1 MNLNKF
7 FKLKERGTTVSREF
21 IAGLTTFLAMG
32 YIIFVNPSVLGVTGM
47 DEGALFT
54 ATILV
59 SVMGTLVMGLVA
71 NYPVALAPGMG
82 TNAFFAYTVVLGMGF
97 SWQQALAASF
107 VSGILF
113 MILSFSSL
121 REKVINSIPMS
132 LKHAVGVGIGF
143 FITFI
148 GLQNSGIIVGD
159 PATLVTLGNFSEPG
173 VLLTVIGI
181 VITLFLLVRKVKAA
195 IFIGMVITAVLGLLM
210 GVTELP
216 DQLITSIPPIS
227 PSLGAFWGALPS
239 ILTFEMISVIFSFLF
254 VDFFD
259 TAGTLMSIAT
269 RADLIDDEGKL
280 IDGNRAVLAD
290 AGSTVVGAMIGSSP
304 TASYIESLTGI
315 EAGGRTGLT
324 AVVVSGFFLL
334 MLFFSGLLS
343 IITVEVTAPA
353 LITVGVLMASSLK
366 DIEWDKLEIAIP
378 SFITIIVMVLSYG
391 IADGIA
397 AGFTLYPI
405 MMTAVGRK
413 KEVHPVMWVLA
424 VIFIIHF
431 WIGG

>member
-1 MNLNKF
+1 MNKF
-7 FKLKERGTTVSREF
+7 FKLEERGTTVSREF

-32 YIIFVNPSVLGVTGM
+32 YIIFVNPSILGAAGM
-47 DEGALFT
+47 DEGAVFT

-59 SVMGTLVMGLVA
+59 SVFGTLIMGLVA

-82 TNAFFAYTVVLGMGF
+82 TNAFFAYTVVLGMGY
-97 SWQQALAASF
+97 SWEQALAGSF
-107 VSGILF
+107 VAGILF
-113 MILSFSSL
+113 MILSLSSL

-159 PATLVTLGNFSEPG
+159 AGTLVTLGDFTDPG
-173 VLLTVIGI
+173 VLLTVIGL
-181 VITLFLLVRKVKAA
+181 VITLFLLVKKVKSA
-195 IFIGMVITAVLGLLM
+195 IFIGMVVTAVLGLTM
-210 GVTELP
+210 GVIELP
-216 DQLITSIPPIS
+216 DQIITPIPSIAPTA
-227 PSLGAFWGALPS
+227 GAFWSAIPS
-239 ILTFEMISVIFSFLF
+239 VLTFEMLPIIFAFLF

-269 RADLIDDEGKL
+269 RAGLVDDKGGL
-280 IDGNRAVLAD
+280 IDGNKAVLAD
-290 AGSTVVGAMIGSSP
+290 AGSTVFGAMIGSSP

-324 AVVVSGFFLL
+324 AVFVAGFFTL

-343 IITVEVTAPA
+343 LITAQVTAPA
-353 LITVGVLMASSLK
+353 LVTVGILMASSLK
-366 DIEWDKLEIAIP
+366 HIEWDKLEITIP
-378 SFITIIVMVLSYG
+378 AFVTIIIMTLSYG

-397 AGFTLYPI
+397 AGFSLYPI
-405 MMTAVGRK
+405 MMSAVGRK
-413 KEVHPVMWVLA
+413 KEVHPVMWGLA
-424 VIFIIHF
+424 VIFVIHF
-431 WIGG
+431 AIGGK

>member
-1 MNLNKF
+1 MNLDKF

-32 YIIFVNPSVLGVTGM
+32 YIIFVNPTVLGVTGM

-148 GLQNSGIIVGD
+148 GLKNSGIIVGD

-195 IFIGMVITAVLGLLM
+195 IFIGMVITAILGLVM
-210 GVTELP
+210 GVTQLP

-227 PSLGAFWGALPS
+227 PTLGAFWGAIPS
-239 ILTFEMISVIFSFLF
+239 ILTFEMVSVIFSFLF

-269 RADLIDDEGKL
+269 RANLINDEGKL
-280 IDGNRAVLAD
+280 IDGNKAVLAD

-334 MLFFSGLLS
+334 MLFFSSLLS

-413 KEVHPVMWVLA
+413 KEVHPVMWILA

-431 WIGG
+431 ALGG

>member
-1 MNLNKF
+1 MNLDKF

-21 IAGLTTFLAMG
+21 VAGLTTFLAMG
-32 YIIFVNPSVLGVTGM
+32 YIIFVNPTVLGVTGM

-159 PATLVTLGNFSEPG
+159 PATLVTLGNFSDPG

-195 IFIGMVITAVLGLLM
+195 IFIGMVVTAVLGLVM

-227 PSLGAFWGALPS
+227 PTVGAFWGAIPS
-239 ILTFEMISVIFSFLF
+239 ILTFEMVSVIFSFLF

-269 RADLIDDEGKL
+269 RANLIDEEGKL
-280 IDGNRAVLAD
+280 IDGNKAVLAD

-413 KEVHPVMWVLA
+413 KEVHPVMWILA

-431 WIGG
+431 TIGG

>member
-1 MNLNKF
+1 MNLDKF

-21 IAGLTTFLAMG
+21 VAGLTTFLAMG
-32 YIIFVNPSVLGVTGM
+32 YIIFVNPTVLGVTGM

-148 GLQNSGIIVGD
+148 GLKNSGIIVGD

-195 IFIGMVITAVLGLLM
+195 IFIGMVVTAVLGLVM

-227 PSLGAFWGALPS
+227 PTLGAFWGAIPS
-239 ILTFEMISVIFSFLF
+239 ILTFEMVSVIFSFLF

-269 RADLIDDEGKL
+269 RANLIDEEGKL
-280 IDGNRAVLAD
+280 IDGNKAVLAD

-413 KEVHPVMWVLA
+413 KEVHPVMWILA

-431 WIGG
+431 TIGG

>member
-1 MNLNKF
+1 MNLDKF

-21 IAGLTTFLAMG
+21 VAGLTTFLAMG

-159 PATLVTLGNFSEPG
+159 PATLVTLGNFSDPG

-195 IFIGMVITAVLGLLM
+195 IFIGMVVTAILGLVM

-227 PSLGAFWGALPS
+227 PTVGAFWGAMPS
-239 ILTFEMISVIFSFLF
+239 ILTFEMVSVIFSFLF

-269 RADLIDDEGKL
+269 RANLIDEEGKL
-280 IDGNRAVLAD
+280 IDGNKAVLAD

-413 KEVHPVMWVLA
+413 KEVHPVMWILA

-431 WIGG
+431 TIGG

>member
-1 MNLNKF
+1 MNLDKF

-21 IAGLTTFLAMG
+21 VAGLTTFLAMG
-32 YIIFVNPSVLGVTGM
+32 YIIFVNPTVLGVTGM

-159 PATLVTLGNFSEPG
+159 PATLVTLGNFSDPG

-195 IFIGMVITAVLGLLM
+195 IFIGMVVTAILGLVM

-216 DQLITSIPPIS
+216 DQLITSIPTIS
-227 PSLGAFWGALPS
+227 PTLGAFWGAIPS
-239 ILTFEMISVIFSFLF
+239 ILTFEMVSVIFSFLF

-269 RADLIDDEGKL
+269 RANLIDEEGKL
-280 IDGNRAVLAD
+280 IDGNKAVLAD

-413 KEVHPVMWVLA
+413 KEVHPVMWILA

-431 WIGG
+431 TIGG

>member
-1 MNLNKF
+1 MNLDKF

-32 YIIFVNPSVLGVTGM
+32 YIIFVNPTVLGVTGM

-148 GLQNSGIIVGD
+148 GLKNSGIIVGD

-195 IFIGMVITAVLGLLM
+195 IFIGMVITAILGLVM
-210 GVTELP
+210 GVTQLP

-227 PSLGAFWGALPS
+227 PTLGAFWGAIPS
-239 ILTFEMISVIFSFLF
+239 ILTFEMVSVIFSFLF

-269 RADLIDDEGKL
+269 RANLIDDEGKL
-280 IDGNRAVLAD
+280 MDGNKAVLAD

-413 KEVHPVMWVLA
+413 KEIHPVMWVLA

-431 WIGG
+431 ALGG

>member
-1 MNLNKF
+1 MNKF
-7 FKLKERGTTVSREF
+7 FKLKERGTTVSRELV
-21 IAGLTTFLAMG
+21 AGLTTFLAMG
-32 YIIFVNPSVLGVTGM
+32 YIIFVNPSILGVTGM

-59 SVMGTLVMGLVA
+59 SVFGTLVMGLVA

-82 TNAFFAYTVVLGMGF
+82 TNAFFAYTVVLGMGY
-97 SWQQALAASF
+97 SWEQALAGSF
-107 VSGILF
+107 VAGVLF
-113 MILSFSSL
+113 MILSLSSL

-159 PATLVTLGNFSEPG
+159 PATLVTLGDFTESS
-173 VLLTVIGI
+173 VLLAVIGL
-181 VITLFLLVRKVKAA
+181 VITLFLLVRKVPAA
-195 IFIGMVITAVLGLLM
+195 IFIGMVITAILGLVM
-210 GVTELP
+210 GVSELP
-216 DQLITSIPPIS
+216 DQLITRIPSITPT
-227 PSLGAFWGALPS
+227 LGAFWSALPS
-239 ILTFEMISVIFSFLF
+239 IFTLDMITVIFAFLF

-269 RADLIDDEGKL
+269 RAGLLDDKGGL
-280 IDGNRAVLAD
+280 IDGNKAVLAD
-290 AGSTVVGAMIGSSP
+290 AGSTVVGAMLGSSP

-324 AVVVSGFFLL
+324 AVVVSGFFIL

-343 IITVEVTAPA
+343 VITVEVTAPA

-366 DIEWDKLEIAIP
+366 HIEWDKLEITIP
-378 SFITIIVMVLSYG
+378 AFITIIVMVLSYG

-397 AGFTLYPI
+397 AGFSLYPV
-405 MMTAVGRK
+405 MMSAVGRR
-413 KEVHPVMWVLA
+413 KEVHPVMWGLA
-424 VIFIIHF
+424 VIFILHF
-431 WIGG
+431 ATGGK

>member
-1 MNLNKF
+1 MNLDKF

-32 YIIFVNPSVLGVTGM
+32 YIIFVNPTVLGVTGM

-148 GLQNSGIIVGD
+148 GLKNSGIIVGD

-195 IFIGMVITAVLGLLM
+195 IFIGMVITAILGLVM
-210 GVTELP
+210 GVTQLP

-227 PSLGAFWGALPS
+227 PTLGAFWGAIPS
-239 ILTFEMISVIFSFLF
+239 ILTFEMVSVIFSFLF

-269 RADLIDDEGKL
+269 RANLINDEGKL
-280 IDGNRAVLAD
+280 IDGNKAVLAD

-324 AVVVSGFFLL
+324 AVIVSGFFLL
-334 MLFFSGLLS
+334 MLFFSSLLS

-413 KEVHPVMWVLA
+413 KEVHPVMWILA

-431 WIGG
+431 ALGG